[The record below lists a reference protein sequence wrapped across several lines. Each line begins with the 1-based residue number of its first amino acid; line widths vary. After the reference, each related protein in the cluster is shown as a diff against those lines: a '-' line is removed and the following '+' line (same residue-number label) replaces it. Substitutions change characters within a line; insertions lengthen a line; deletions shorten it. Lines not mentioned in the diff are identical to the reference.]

1 MVLVIVLSH
10 LITKD
15 GLLKN
20 ESKSRADKALKV
32 VVKENAKYLITCGW
46 DYRKDSNIC
55 LADAFN
61 NYLKNKILKG
71 CSIINQRFSRDTVGD
86 AIFCKMVIDFLK
98 IDLDNK
104 SKIIVV
110 SSDYHIERV
119 KYIFSKVFG
128 FKIEYVK
135 TPIRNSNSFE
145 NDKILKREKRSLAKF
160 KIDFHNAERGN
171 VLNFFNI
178 LREKHSFYNGI
189 IYPRISSYE
198 DIKISLQKQ
207 ISI

>member
-15 GLLKN
+15 GLLNN
-20 ESKSRADKALKV
+20 ESKSRADEALKV
-32 VVKENAKYLITCGW
+32 VIKENAKHLITCGW

-61 NYLKNKILKG
+61 NYFKNKIYKG
-71 CSIINQRFSRDTVGD
+71 CAIINQRFSRDTVGD

-98 IDLDNK
+98 IDFNK

-110 SSDYHIERV
+110 SSEYHIERV
-119 KYIFSKVFG
+119 KYIFSRVFDL
-128 FKIEYVK
+128 KIEFIK
-135 TPIRNSNSFE
+135 TPIRNPNCFE
-145 NDKILKREKRSLAKF
+145 NDEILKKEKRSLEKF
-160 KIDFHNAERGN
+160 KIDFIDAELGN
-171 VLNFFNI
+171 TLNFFNI
-178 LREKHSFYNGI
+178 LREKHPFYNGTV
-189 IYPRISSYE
+189 YPRISSYE
-198 DIKISLQKQ
+198 DIIINLKEQ